1 MALCKGINFKGSHSV
16 KKRKEGKKTT
26 VPLKY
31 ALTKQGNKMHQKLHA
46 IAKSK
51 KFGCQKIKKSVVNKT
66 RKIEFKHV
74 NSTFHLDL
82 QRHH

>member
-31 ALTKQGNKMHQKLHA
+31 ALTKQGNKMRQKLHA

-51 KFGCQKIKKSVVNKT
+51 KFGCQKIKKSKSDSKQNQKNLV
-66 RKIEFKHV
+66 
-74 NSTFHLDL
+74 
-82 QRHH
+82 

>member
-51 KFGCQKIKKSVVNKT
+51 KFGCQKVIVNKT